1 MLSCWYLAHT
11 PLTQNPRKRTYPS
24 AIPQVTTAIPSEAFY
39 FGFSHTPT
47 EEVTDVVGELVGS
60 APMGH
65 NPTPDLIGGLLAG
78 YDENEVDD
86 KSLLF
91 IFARSRT
98 NDKIVGVLVLWRLT
112 RPGTAHPMR

>member
-1 MLSCWYLAHT
+1 M
-11 PLTQNPRKRTYPS
+11 
-24 AIPQVTTAIPSEAFY
+24 PSEIFY
-39 FGFSHTPT
+39 FGFSHMPT
-47 EEVTDVVGELVGS
+47 EEITNVVGELVGS

-78 YDENEVDD
+78 YDGNGVDGN
-86 KSLLF
+86 SPLF
-91 IFARSRT
+91 IFARSGT